1 MAGRFSIKRKKS
13 AARAPKQKPDERLR
27 AAMARLD
34 GVSQPEPS
42 ASEHTTQKKKQPKAA
57 SSHDAPEKAPGRAPQ
72 EPAASGEAKLRDP
85 KFLDAKVR
93 LHRKLI
99 EEINLSAIDKLPEEE
114 LRKQVAEL
122 AGEYVLAERLPL
134 NTQELA
140 EFSSELY
147 DEMTGLG
154 PIEPLLKDETISDIL
169 INTHE
174 QVYVERFGQLELT
187 PVRFKDETH
196 LLRILNKIVS
206 NVGRRVDESQPMV
219 DARLEDGSRVN
230 AIIRPLSVD
239 GPLISIRKFSK
250 KPFHMEKLV
259 EMGSIRPQ
267 MGEVLGA
274 AVLARMSMVVSGG
287 TGSGKTTMLNALSNH
302 ISHKERLIT
311 IEDAAEL
318 QLQQPH
324 ILRLETRPPNIE
336 GHGEVKQRDLVK
348 NALRMRP
355 DRIILGEVRG
365 EEAFDMLQAMNT
377 GHEGSM
383 ATVHANTPRDALT
396 RLENMV
402 GMAGSNMSETSVRS
416 QIASAVRII
425 VQLQRLSD
433 GTRRLTSVSE
443 ITGMEGSIIQMQE
456 IFKFVR
462 TGTDEDGTIHGEF
475 RATGVRPKF
484 LNEIKSHGIE
494 IPSEYFDPK
503 DPL

>member
-1 MAGRFSIKRKKS
+1 MAGRFSVKRSKDNT
-13 AARAPKQKPDERLR
+13 AAPVAEPDQRLL
-27 AAMARLD
+27 AAIARLD
-34 GVSQPEPS
+34 EVSPAEPPEPAQS
-42 ASEHTTQKKKQPKAA
+42 P
-57 SSHDAPEKAPGRAPQ
+57 DAPEPD

-99 EEINLSAIDKLPEEE
+99 DEINLSAIDKLPEED

-122 AGEYVLAERLPL
+122 ASEYVLAERLPL
-134 NTQELA
+134 NAQELE
-140 EFSSELY
+140 EFSGELF

-154 PIEPLLKDETISDIL
+154 PIEPLLKDPTIADIL

-187 PVRFKDETH
+187 PVRFKDEPH
-196 LLRILNKIVS
+196 LLRILNKIVA

-230 AIIRPLSVD
+230 AIIRPLTVD

-250 KPFHMEKLV
+250 KPFSMEKLV
-259 EMGSIRPQ
+259 EMGSCRPQ
-267 MGEVLGA
+267 ICELLSA
-274 AVLARMSMVVSGG
+274 AVEARMSLIVSGG
-287 TGSGKTTMLNALSNH
+287 TGSGKTTMLNALSTS

-324 ILRLETRPPNIE
+324 IGRLETRPPNIE
-336 GHGEVKQRDLVK
+336 GNGEVKQRDLVK

-383 ATVHANTPRDALT
+383 ATIHANTPRDAIT

-402 GMAGSNMSETSVRS
+402 GMAGTNMSEGSVRS
-416 QIASAVRII
+416 QIASAVRIV
-425 VQLQRLSD
+425 VQLSRLSD
-433 GTRRLTSVSE
+433 GRRCLTSVSE
-443 ITGMEGSIIQMQE
+443 ITGMEGEVIQMQE

-462 TGTDEDGTIHGEF
+462 LGTGSDGKIEGEF

-484 LNEIKSHGIE
+484 LDEIKSHGIE

-503 DPL
+503 DAL